1 MEYLVTTWAAVLM
14 TQAVLSFALILRPR
28 GLPWFTR
35 FIVADFIRWIF
46 LFAVVWRYGFRSTQ
60 YGFSFL
66 FTEPISMILLACA
79 GIEAF
84 GRHVRER
91 PPWTAYVT
99 IIVSVLLIGAALPHH
114 NLQSR
119 AAPSI
124 YEIALN
130 KMFMQRALFAFLT
143 VALLLVASAWHER
156 PPDAHGTILFC
167 FCLFD
172 LVTYLSLTIYPAWA
186 KARPLDAP
194 LFVMTGQLG
203 CLVAWAIRFCR
214 RSGSDKAIG
223 GVVRAVER
231 AHET

>member
-1 MEYLVTTWAAVLM
+1 MDYLVTIWTAALM
-14 TQAVLSFALILRPR
+14 TQAVLSFALLRGPR
-28 GLPWFTR
+28 ELPCFTR
-35 FIVADFIRWIF
+35 FILVDFARWA
-46 LFAVVWRYGFRSTQ
+46 LMYALWLYGTRTQ
-60 YGFSFL
+60 YGYAFL
-66 FTEPISMILLACA
+66 FTEPFSMILLACA

-84 GRHVRER
+84 GLHVRER

-99 IIVSVLLIGAALPHH
+99 IIVAVLLIGAALPHH
-114 NLQSR
+114 DLQTR
-119 AAPSI
+119 AAPNI

-130 KMFMQRALFAFLT
+130 RMFMQLALFAIVT
-143 VALLLVASAWHER
+143 IVLLVVPSAWHER
-156 PPDAHGTILFC
+156 LPDAHGLILFT

>member
-1 MEYLVTTWAAVLM
+1 MEYLVTIWTAALM
-14 TQAVLSFALILRPR
+14 TQAVLSFALLRGPR
-28 GLPWFTR
+28 ELPCFTR
-35 FIVADFIRWIF
+35 FVVVDFARWVFIF
-46 LFAVVWRYGFRSTQ
+46 VVVREYGFRSSE

-66 FTEPISMILLACA
+66 FTEPFSMILLAAA

-84 GRHVRER
+84 GRHVNER
-91 PPWTAYVT
+91 PPWSAYVT
-99 IIVSVLLIGAALPHH
+99 IIVAVLLIGAALPHH
-114 NLQSR
+114 ELQSR
-119 AAPSI
+119 TAPTV

-172 LVTYLSLTIYPAWA
+172 LVTYLSLTIYPEWA

-194 LFVMTGQLG
+194 LFVMSGQLG
-203 CLVAWAIRFCR
+203 CLIAWASLPFCR
-214 RSGSDKAIG
+214 RSASD
-223 GVVRAVER
+223 
-231 AHET
+231 